1 VTDLEVVAA
10 VFRRNGRIL
19 GCRRAPGRS
28 AAGKWELPGGKIEPG
43 EDPREALR
51 REVSEE
57 LAVDVAVG
65 NLLDRSTTAVG
76 ALTIDLACYE
86 VVWTSN
92 GPSKS
97 TDHDALMWL
106 EPADVMELDW
116 ATPDLPM
123 IRKIS
128 KW

>member
-1 VTDLEVVAA
+1 MTNLEVVAA
-10 VFRRNGRIL
+10 VFLKGGRVL

-28 AAGKWELPGGKIEPG
+28 AAGKWELPGGKVEPG
-43 EDPREALR
+43 EDPRDALR

-57 LAVDVAVG
+57 LGVEVMVG
-65 NLLDRSTTAVG
+65 DLLDRSSTVVG
-76 ALTIDLACYE
+76 TMTIDLACYS
-86 VVWTSN
+86 VMLTSN
-92 GPSKS
+92 EPSSS

-106 EPADVMELDW
+106 EPANVMELEW

-123 IRKIS
+123 IRKVS